1 MSGHSKWS
9 TIKRKKSATDAK
21 RGKAFTKIIKE
32 LTTAARAGGG
42 NPAGNA
48 RLKLAIVSAKVSN
61 MPNDTIDRAIKRGT
75 GELEG
80 ISYEEILYE
89 GYGPGGVAILLDS
102 LTDNRNR
109 TVSEIRSIFTKYG
122 GHLGESHSVSWMFEK
137 KGYISFKKENLD
149 PDKVMEVALN
159 AGAEDVKED
168 EDSMDIITDQM
179 HFEEVKKKVDASGL
193 KYNVAEVAMVP
204 KTTVRLG
211 KEDAEKVLRLMEAL
225 EDCDDVQNVYS
236 NFDIP
241 QAILNEIG
249 GT

>member
-9 TIKRKKSATDAK
+9 TIKRKKSATDSK
-21 RGKAFTKIIKE
+21 RGKAFTKTIKE
-32 LTTAARAGGG
+32 LTTASRAGGG
-42 NPAGNA
+42 NPAGNP
-48 RLKLAIVSAKVSN
+48 RLKLAIASAKACN

-89 GYGPGGVAILLDS
+89 GYGPAGVAILLES

-122 GHLGESHSVSWMFEK
+122 GHLGESGSVSWMFEK

-168 EDSMDIITDQM
+168 EDSMDIITDQV

-204 KTTVRLG
+204 KTTVKLG
-211 KEDAEKVLRLMEAL
+211 REDAEKVLRLMEAL

-241 QAILNEIG
+241 QAVLNEIG
-249 GT
+249 T